1 MLSKQLNDARLLL
14 QNVEHAREV
23 VLVSAQKPDSL
34 ADEIGDFGGNQGAA
48 RTLEGI
54 DSDRI

>member
-1 MLSKQLNDARLLL
+1 MLSKQLNDARQLAE
-14 QNVEHAREV
+14 NVEQAREV
-23 VLVSAQKPDSL
+23 VLVSAQKPGSL
-34 ADEIGDFGGNQGAA
+34 ADEIGDFGENQSAA